1 MRTAPGAF
9 PDSPSPCG
17 ARRRRYQLGADHNL
31 AAVISD
37 ASVESTN
44 ETTLQ
49 TNGREP
55 ETPWVESGYR
65 QGDAGPRPFME
76 EALRDFVDSS
86 EAEAI
91 VVSALLAAGFE
102 IEAD

>member
-1 MRTAPGAF
+1 M
-9 PDSPSPCG
+9 
-17 ARRRRYQLGADHNL
+17 RRRRGRWS
-31 AAVISD
+31 AAGISS
-37 ASVESTN
+37 AQTIIS
-44 ETTLQ
+44 LQ
-49 TNGREP
+49 TNGGEP

-102 IEAD
+102 VEAS